1 MRQARGGVLVVG
13 GGFAGG
19 YVARLLGERGATI
32 VSPENFM
39 LYTPMLPEAASGTL
53 EPRHTVVPLRQM
65 CPHAELV
72 LGRVA
77 AIDEERRAAHVTTPD
92 AGTFEIGYEQLVLAL
107 GAVPRTFPV
116 PGLADYGLGF
126 KDLADAIR
134 LRNRVLRELEAADA
148 ELEPDAMSRHLS
160 FVFVGAG
167 YAGVEALA
175 ELHDLVRDA
184 LRFYPRLREAP
195 QRWVLVEASDRI
207 LHELSPRLADYVA
220 TLLAR
225 RGIEVRTATRL
236 ERLDAESATLSDG
249 ERIETHTVVWTTGVR
264 AHPLLAAWGLPVD
277 DRGRVRVDEQL
288 RVEGRATTWA
298 VGDCARVVNGASG
311 SPDPPTS
318 QHALRQARQL
328 AKNLGGKPGPYAYRM
343 IGQGAT
349 LGRFKGVAE
358 IFGFRLRGFP
368 GWFATR
374 SYHLYQLP
382 LFTRKL
388 RVVTDWTVALFFRRD
403 IAQLGT
409 LGHPRRLG

>member
-1 MRQARGGVLVVG
+1 MTQRDARNGTLIVG
-13 GGFAGG
+13 GGYAGTIL
-19 YVARLLGERGATI
+19 ARHVGEATI

-39 LYTPMLPEAASGTL
+39 LFRPLLAEAASATL
-53 EPRHTVVPLRQM
+53 EPRHVVVPLRMM
-65 CPHAELV
+65 CPRSELV
-72 LGRVA
+72 VGSATALDEAARTVA
-77 AIDEERRAAHVTTPD
+77 VESHAGSFEVRYER
-92 AGTFEIGYEQLVLAL
+92 LVLAL
-107 GAVPRTFPV
+107 GSVARTLPV
-116 PGLADYGLGF
+116 PGLAEHALGF
-126 KDLADAIR
+126 NDLADAIA
-134 LRNRVLRELEAADA
+134 LRNHVLAELEAADLA
-148 ELEPDAMSRHLS
+148 PGTPHLS

-184 LRFYPRLREAP
+184 LRFYPRLRAAP

-207 LHELSPRLADYVA
+207 LHELSPRLAAYVSK
-220 TLLAR
+220 LLAR
-225 RGIEVRTATRL
+225 RGIEVRTGTRL

-249 ERIETHTVVWTTGVR
+249 ERIETHTLVWTTGVR

-277 DRGRVRVDEQL
+277 ERGRVKVDEQL
-288 RVEGRATTWA
+288 RVEGRDATWA

-358 IFGFRLRGFP
+358 IFGIRLRGFP

-388 RVVTDWTVALFFRRD
+388 RVVTDWTVAMFFRRD

-409 LGHPRRLG
+409 LGHPKRLD

>member
-1 MRQARGGVLVVG
+1 MTQRDARNGTLIVG
-13 GGFAGG
+13 GGYAGSIL
-19 YVARLLGERGATI
+19 ARQVGEATI

-39 LYTPMLPEAASGTL
+39 LFRPLLAEAASATL
-53 EPRHTVVPLRQM
+53 EPRHVVVPLRMM
-65 CPHAELV
+65 CPRSELV
-72 LGRVA
+72 VGSATGLDERARTVTVA
-77 AIDEERRAAHVTTPD
+77 SH
-92 AGTFEIGYEQLVLAL
+92 AGTFEVHYDRLVLAL
-107 GAVPRTFPV
+107 GSIARTLPV
-116 PGLADYGLGF
+116 PGLAEHALGF
-126 KDLADAIR
+126 NDLADAIA
-134 LRNRVLRELEAADA
+134 LRNHVLAELEAADVG
-148 ELEPDAMSRHLS
+148 PGTPHLS

-184 LRFYPRLREAP
+184 LRFYPRLRAAP

-207 LHELSPRLADYVA
+207 LHELSPRLAAYVSK
-220 TLLAR
+220 LLAR
-225 RGIEVRTATRL
+225 RGIDVRTSTRL

-249 ERIETHTVVWTTGVR
+249 ERIETHTLVWTTGVR

-277 DRGRVRVDEQL
+277 ERGRVKVDEQL
-288 RVEGRATTWA
+288 RVEGRDATWA

-358 IFGFRLRGFP
+358 IFGIRLRGFP

-374 SYHLYQLP
+374 TYHLYQLP

-388 RVVTDWTVALFFRRD
+388 RVVTDWTVSLFFRRD

-409 LGHPRRLG
+409 LGHPRRLE